1 MIIMAKNDNN
11 VQWITI
17 SLILILI
24 AGILLWKSG
33 GFTFLLSILS
43 AISGGGIGPKNP
55 DVLAI
60 ISTPSEF
67 KEYTWKEI
75 KAGEF
80 NCPEP
85 KGYNGIACYGH
96 STRNVQVANFYY
108 KANDSAS
115 FFEKYK
121 KELEG
126 LGFRD
131 VDILCG
137 ALVKYVAADHFT
149 VEKGDTIIHGERPDK
164 NRILVVCANKSDVD
178 VLENTLKSYML
189 ERFLFA
195 NRLYDMLN
203 STHPSWNPYNRWE
216 YPKPDGYTHEI
227 YLKHLI
233 PEAYL
238 ALFCYSDKNTAEY
251 FKNYRTKLK
260 NSEFVESRIIGKII
274 HKINGTAEYFTFERN
289 NTAVHTV
296 LHDNDIIIVI
306 AANRSEVNFLNFS

>member
-1 MIIMAKNDNN
+1 MAKNDNN

-17 SLILILI
+17 SLILLLVG
-24 AGILLWKSG
+24 GILLWKSG
-33 GFTFLLSILS
+33 GLTFLLFILS
-43 AISGGGIGPKNP
+43 TISEGGIGPKNP

-67 KEYTWKEI
+67 KEYTWKEVT
-75 KAGEF
+75 GEF

-85 KGYNGIACYGH
+85 VGYDGKARYRH
-96 STRNVQVANFYY
+96 RTHRVQAANFYY
-108 KANDSAS
+108 TAKDAVP

-149 VEKGDTIIHGERPDK
+149 VEKGDTIIHCERLDK
-164 NRILVVCANKSDVD
+164 NRILVVCANKSDTD
-178 VLENTLKSYML
+178 VLKNTMRSYML
-189 ERFLFA
+189 KSFLLA
-195 NRLYDMLN
+195 NGMDPLLN
-203 STHPSWNPYNRWE
+203 STDPSWKPYSRWE

-238 ALFCYSDKNTAEY
+238 ALFCYSDKNAAEY

-260 NSEFVESRIIGKII
+260 NSEFIESRIVNKII
-274 HKINGTAEYFTFERN
+274 PEINGTAEYFTFERN
-289 NTAVHTV
+289 NTVVHAV

-306 AANRSEVNFLNFS
+306 AANRSEANFLNFS